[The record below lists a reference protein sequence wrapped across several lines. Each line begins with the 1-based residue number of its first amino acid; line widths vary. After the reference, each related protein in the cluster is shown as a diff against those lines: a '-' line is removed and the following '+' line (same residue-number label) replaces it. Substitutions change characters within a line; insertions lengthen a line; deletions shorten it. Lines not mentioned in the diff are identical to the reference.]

1 LTDGELGE
9 QRAKRLCILPKF
21 RDAEAAQAKAESGN
35 QHEQNPRTL
44 RKTCFEMNLL
54 SLTTAIVIHLAA
66 LAVKAE
72 TNDFLFIDNGALR
85 LGVKKSSGAGIAWF
99 SQSGANK
106 NLINHWDRGRLIQQS
121 YYGNE
126 DGSLWD
132 KQPWRW
138 NPVQGGDWRGSGA
151 KALELRSTT
160 NSLYSKTL
168 PKNWAGGQ
176 DLTNTVM
183 EQWIT
188 LTGAVAHVR
197 FRFNYTGDIAH
208 EVRDQEIPAVFVE
221 PEFKHLML
229 YDGNKPWTSQPLS
242 RSIPGWP
249 NEGRKMTEHWAA
261 YVNEN
266 DFGIGVLV
274 PVANSLTCYR
284 FGDGKRE
291 HGSCSY
297 FSPLTKFSIKP
308 GFIFEYDAYLTI
320 GSVDEIRDRFKRAAN
335 PR

>member
-1 LTDGELGE
+1 MNARIFL
-9 QRAKRLCILPKF
+9 I
-21 RDAEAAQAKAESGN
+21 AA
-35 QHEQNPRTL
+35 
-44 RKTCFEMNLL
+44 
-54 SLTTAIVIHLAA
+54 HLVVV
-66 LAVKAE
+66 AVKAE
-72 TNDFLFIDNGALR
+72 TNDFLFIDNGSVR
-85 LGVKKSSGAGIAWF
+85 LGVKQSSGAGIAWF
-99 SQSGANK
+99 SKSGTNK

-126 DGSLWD
+126 DGSLWN
-132 KQPWRW
+132 KQSWRW

-151 KALELRSTT
+151 KVLEIRSTT

-188 LTGAVAHVR
+188 LTGTFAHVH
-197 FRFNYTGDIAH
+197 FKFAYTGDIVH
-208 EVRDQEIPAVFVE
+208 TERDQEIPAVFIE
-221 PEFKHLML
+221 PEFKNLVL
-229 YDGNKPWTSQPLS
+229 YDGDKPWTGQPLN

-261 YVNEN
+261 YVDDNN
-266 DFGIGVLV
+266 VGIGVLV
-274 PVANSLTCYR
+274 PVASRLTCYR

-297 FSPLTKFSIKP
+297 FAPLTTFSIKP
-308 GFIFEYDAYLTI
+308 GFVFEYHAFLTI
-320 GSVDEIRDRFKRAAN
+320 GSVEEIRNRFKKIAKDK
-335 PR
+335 